1 MDVAGHE
8 GEGQAQLTFQHV
20 QSQVEVTE
28 HGITTPEWDLEARN
42 VLIEQYDFL
51 SWKKYTEV
59 KVI

>member
-8 GEGQAQLTFQHV
+8 GEGQAQLAFQHV

-42 VLIEQYDFL
+42 VLIERYDF
-51 SWKKYTEV
+51 
-59 KVI
+59 